1 MKKNIYSLFL
11 AVIALAGFT
20 ACSDSDNDYQWA
32 SVPAGDQVY
41 FSKDLPAKQNIS
53 NKANSFT
60 IPVNRVKTAD
70 AITVG
75 ISLTSDDNFFTAP
88 SSVTFNAGEATA
100 NLTISYDGEAL
111 AYDDYK
117 SVTLS
122 ISDNN
127 YTTPY
132 GASTYTF
139 NAGAPSPFKTLGTGH
154 YEDNWFSDSSNGPV
168 TIAQNTENTNVFRVY
183 GISDF
188 YANEG
193 GAERASE
200 YMEITVC
207 KPGDVFRDVTVTQND
222 LVYFSDFNTG
232 YYNTSNDYNK
242 DIMIY
247 HPSKFTNTNPEEYWL
262 HNRVLAYQEDGTPG
276 QIQLAPRFY
285 MDGLGGWNQSQNDG
299 VIIITFPGY
308 APKDYTAVLAAQG
321 VFTDLGGSVY
331 AQAYAE
337 FGADATNVKA
347 VVIEA
352 DADPEAVADAI
363 AAGELEAYDV
373 EGDGIINVP
382 IPEGMSG
389 KLQIVL
395 VVLDE
400 EGVVKTVCASG
411 FEYYG
416 GAASPW
422 QSLGIGLYTEDFIG
436 SVFGADPVT
445 YEVEIEENSETPG
458 LYRMLYPYDSKYPYN
473 EEGDWDATG
482 IYNIEVN
489 AEDPEGVY
497 ILPQATGVDWTYGPI
512 SICSMGGYYIDGGNS
527 VEDVKA
533 AGYLG
538 TLVDGV
544 ITLPVLERD
553 LSDGSKGVYQGLTI
567 MGTSA
572 YYGATNGAFKLVLP
586 EAVSAEARAK
596 AAKRAKAQKFA
607 RHLNAYN
614 KKMSMKQLRAILNRK
629 APIKSDLMIAE

>member
-53 NKANSFT
+53 NKTNSFT

-75 ISLTSDDNFFTAP
+75 VALTSDDNFFTAP

-139 NAGAPSPFKTLGTGH
+139 SAGAPSPFKTLGTGY
-154 YEDNWFSDSSNGPV
+154 YEENWFPASGAV

-183 GISDF
+183 GIADF

-207 KPGDVFRDVTVTQND
+207 KPGDVFRDVTITQND

-247 HPSKFTNTNPEEYWL
+247 HPSKFTNGSDENTWL
-262 HNRVLAYQEDGTPG
+262 HSRVLAHQEDGTPG
-276 QIQLAPRFY
+276 QIQLGPRYY
-285 MDGLGGWNQSQNDG
+285 MDGVGGWNQSQNDG
-299 VIIITFPGY
+299 IIIITFPGFQ
-308 APKDYTAVLAAQG
+308 PKDYTATLAAQG
-321 VFTDLGGSVY
+321 VFTDLSGNVF
-331 AQAYAE
+331 AQALAE
-337 FGADATNVKA
+337 LGADATNVKA

-363 AAGELEAYDV
+363 AAGELEANDV
-373 EGDGIINVP
+373 EAGGIINVP

-400 EGVVKTVCASG
+400 EGAVKTVCASG

-458 LYRMLYPYDSKYPYN
+458 LYRMLSPYDGKFPYN

-482 IYNIEVN
+482 VYNIEVN

-512 SICSMGGYYIDGGNS
+512 TICSLGGYYIDGGNS

-544 ITLPVLERD
+544 ITLPVIERD
-553 LSDGSKGVYQGLTI
+553 LSDGSKGIFQGYTF
-567 MGTSA
+567 MGTSG
-572 YYGATNGAFKLVLP
+572 YYAATNGAFKLVLP
-586 EAVSAEARAK
+586 EAVSAQARAK

-607 RHLNAYN
+607 RHLNAYSKKIN
-614 KKMSMKQLRAILNRK
+614 KGFVNRL
-629 APIKSDLMIAE
+629 APIKSDMMIAE